1 MVEKHQKG
9 MAQGILT
16 GNCIKKL
23 NCMKNIILI
32 LSLFLFACSKSHNVS
47 FDLFNPNTSI
57 TPEDVYNLNL
67 PRVIGADI
75 DEYHKRIGDTI
86 IVLSTGDDMVF
97 GQRWFFP
104 IEKEINI
111 QQLETLFENKYC
123 VHTIKYDTFDIEN
136 KGIDVIAVSKKN
148 KLNFV
153 YSIEYGKDETIP
165 FDKYVL
171 VLYSYP
177 EYDKLTKDKQ
187 EAFRNRN
194 NEK

>member
-1 MVEKHQKG
+1 
-9 MAQGILT
+9 
-16 GNCIKKL
+16 
-23 NCMKNIILI
+23 MKNIVLILI
-32 LSLFLFACSKSHNVS
+32 LFLFACSNNHNVS
-47 FDLFNPNTSI
+47 FELFNPNTSI

-67 PRVIGADI
+67 PRVLGADI

-97 GQRWFFP
+97 DQRWFFS
-104 IEKEINI
+104 IEKNI
-111 QQLETLFENKYC
+111 DIHQLETFFENKYSVYTLKC
-123 VHTIKYDTFDIEN
+123 DTFDIEN

-171 VLYSYP
+171 VRYTYP
-177 EYDKLTKDKQ
+177 EYDKFIKDGQ
-187 EAFRNRN
+187 EVFKKGN
-194 NEK
+194 NEN

>member
-1 MVEKHQKG
+1 
-9 MAQGILT
+9 
-16 GNCIKKL
+16 
-23 NCMKNIILI
+23 MKNIVLI
-32 LSLFLFACSKSHNVS
+32 IILFLFACTKNHNVS
-47 FDLFNPNTSI
+47 YELFNPNTSI

-111 QQLETLFENKYC
+111 HQLETLFENKYC
-123 VHTIKYDTFDIEN
+123 VHTIKYDTFDIKN

-148 KLNFV
+148 NLEFI
-153 YSIEYGKDETIP
+153 YSIEYGKDESIP

-171 VLYSYP
+171 VRYTYP
-177 EYDKLTKDKQ
+177 KYDKFIKDKT
-187 EAFRNRN
+187 ESYIKNTDVN
-194 NEK
+194 